1 MAKLFKNS
9 KNNTDYFVIDL
20 EELTMY
26 NELPLSLCGGC
37 LKVLNDKENL
47 ILIPILNE
55 VYCEKCGYHRI
66 EGMYDYIEDRPI
78 QAQRTNFYKE
88 FFKSINRMEE

>member
-1 MAKLFKNS
+1 MAKLFRNS

-26 NELPLSLCGGC
+26 NELPFSICGDC
-37 LKVLNDKENL
+37 LKVLNNNENL

-55 VYCEKCGYHRI
+55 VYCEKCGYPHI
-66 EGMYDYIEDRPI
+66 ERMHDYIEDRPI
-78 QAQRTNFYKE
+78 QAQRTKFYKE
-88 FFKSINRMEE
+88 FFESINRMEE